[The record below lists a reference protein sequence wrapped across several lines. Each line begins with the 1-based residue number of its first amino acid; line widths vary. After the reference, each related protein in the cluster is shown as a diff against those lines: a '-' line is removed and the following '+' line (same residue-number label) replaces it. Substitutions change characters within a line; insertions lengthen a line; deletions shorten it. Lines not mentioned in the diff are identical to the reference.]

1 MGSPYKTVTPI
12 VASYRV
18 TKDALGVSSSP
29 TNRTMRQ
36 IFSHKDW
43 LFCTNS
49 FRYDSPDKPGLFVE
63 DREFSLNNYQDIIT
77 NNNRNNSEIALSLSM
92 PLQNTLCSHPLKPSH
107 TQSSAIKNS
116 STQNN
121 VSPVRNYIDHL
132 LSEIKLVS
140 TLIPK
145 TRTVNYI
152 HWQGDIAQLLSPA
165 EMTEIMY
172 SLNKAFTLQSEQQGT
187 YVIELEKVPADDSII
202 ALIKGLGFG
211 HICLGTQNR
220 NKEPID
226 FKFLS
231 RQVSIFK
238 QYGFKTVNV
247 RFLIDKHE
255 SCDQLSKKLD
265 GLIAI
270 NPDTI
275 YLIDENEHHSVLSGI
290 EAESNEHKRACKCH
304 NTFEKKLTQ
313 SGYQKL
319 NHVKFSKD
327 RIASKGISG
336 DLIGLG
342 LGATSLIENAFIHN
356 VDQLDQYYQKLELKQ
371 LPFSYGGYI
380 RPQNPI

>member
-1 MGSPYKTVTPI
+1 MGSPFKKVIPM
-12 VASYRV
+12 VANHRAI
-18 TKDALGVSSSP
+18 KDTLGVNSYP
-29 TNRTMRQ
+29 TSRTMRQ

-63 DREFSLNNYQDIIT
+63 DREFSLKSYQDIIT

-92 PLQNTLCSHPLKPSH
+92 PLQNTLCSHPSQSNH
-107 TQSSAIKNS
+107 TQSKIS
-116 STQNN
+116 QNN
-121 VSPVRNYIDHL
+121 ASPVRSYIDHL
-132 LSEIKLVS
+132 LCEIKLVS
-140 TLIPK
+140 ELIPK
-145 TRTVNYI
+145 TRSVNYI

-187 YVIELEKVPADDSII
+187 YVIELEKVPADDAII
-202 ALIKGLGFG
+202 ALIKGLGFS

-226 FKFLS
+226 FSFLS
-231 RQVSIFK
+231 KQVSIFK

-247 RFLIDKHE
+247 RFLIGKHE
-255 SCDQLSKKLD
+255 NCNQLSKKLD

-270 NPDTI
+270 KPDTI
-275 YLIDENEHHSVLSGI
+275 YLIDEDEHQSVLSGI
-290 EAESNEHKRACKCH
+290 ETESVEHKILCDCH
-304 NTFEKKLTQ
+304 NKLEQKLIQ

-327 RIASKGISG
+327 STVSKGVSG

-342 LGATSLIENAFIHN
+342 LGATSLIENAFTHN
-356 VDQLDQYYQKLELKQ
+356 VDQLDQYYQKLEQNQ

-380 RPQNPI
+380 RPQKPI